1 MKLSPLAKRID
12 RLSIASYFYVQ
23 LGTLAVS
30 EFFSQLF
37 NPTKNLDIA
46 GRLLGIFNLKLSI
59 FVVLMCCASI
69 PLIRIYLAPLWKCL
83 DTAPEKRDGKTVSRA
98 RLVAVGL
105 PWVIVIFNT
114 VIWILA
120 VFLFWY
126 LSGYQMPSG
135 LPLYWVLILKL
146 SVSLIGSLINAF
158 IIDSYLKEA
167 KQLLNITH
175 FNKNETDYFIEI
187 KAVFIPIVSG
197 LVIIAHM
204 AFISWFFLVRATDL
218 KGPSSPI
225 ASNFIAGLIL
235 LGVIYYLSYLS
246 KRQDI
251 IQFKLLE
258 KQIARLAS
266 GESADLNK
274 KVAILNF
281 DETGHITESLNAYL
295 ETLRT
300 MVIEIQ
306 KGCAALTD
314 NESGLSASMFEAEG
328 KLAEITESVKKSNE
342 GIDAQITATAESS
355 DAVAKI
361 AARVQELHAAVTQQT
376 TSVSDSSAGIE
387 QMIANIAAVTAN
399 VERAS
404 KTCTN
409 LLASA
414 NRGKEKIA
422 DSNSL
427 IGKVMESSA
436 LLLEANKM
444 IASIAAQTNLLA
456 MNAAIE
462 AAHAG
467 EAGAGF
473 AVVADEIRS
482 LAEKSARQSSI
493 VNGHLKEV
501 SAAIDNAVSSSSA
514 ASSGFDEVLALITEV
529 TGMEV
534 ENANAMR
541 EQKAGSDQ
549 VARTLHEMQQTT
561 ESVNHAADSLTLDA
575 KQLNEAI
582 AELVTCSDRVK
593 AEMDAIQVDTVGMN
607 STFDEVSELKKNN
620 SEAFRNVS
628 VQVNRFIL

>member
-167 KQLLNITH
+167 KQLLDITH

-218 KGPSSPI
+218 KGPSSPVT
-225 ASNFIAGLIL
+225 SNFLAGLIL

-251 IQFKLLE
+251 IQFRLLD

>member
-1 MKLSPLAKRID
+1 MKLSPLAKRIN

-30 EFFSQLF
+30 ELFSQLF

-46 GRLLGIFNLKLSI
+46 DRLLAVFNPKLAV

-69 PLIRIYLAPLWKCL
+69 PLIRGYLAPLWKCL
-83 DTAPEKRDGKTVSRA
+83 DAAPDNRDEKTVFRA

-114 VIWILA
+114 LIWVLA

-135 LPLYWVLILKL
+135 LPLYWVLVLKL
-146 SVSLIGSLINAF
+146 AVSLIGSLINAF

-167 KQLLNITH
+167 KQLLEIAH
-175 FNKNETDYFIEI
+175 FNQNETDHFIEI

-204 AFISWFFLVRATDL
+204 AFISWFFLVRDPAL
-218 KGPSSPI
+218 KGPTSPI
-225 ASNFIAGLIL
+225 ASNFLAGLIL
-235 LGVIYYLSYLS
+235 LAVIYYLSYLS

-251 IQFKLLE
+251 IQFNLLE

-281 DETGHITESLNAYL
+281 DETGRITESLNAYL
-295 ETLRT
+295 ETLQT
-300 MVIEIQ
+300 MVVEIQ
-306 KGCAALTD
+306 NGCAALTE
-314 NESGLSASMFEAEG
+314 NESSLSASMFEAEE
-328 KLAEITESVKKSNE
+328 KLAEITDSVKKANE

-404 KTCTN
+404 KTCTD

-414 NRGKEKIA
+414 NRGKEKIT

-482 LAEKSARQSSI
+482 LAEKSARQSAI

-501 SAAIDNAVSSSSA
+501 RAAIDNAVTSSSA

-541 EQKAGSDQ
+541 EQKSGSDQ

-561 ESVNHAADSLTLDA
+561 ESVNQAAQSLTLDA

-582 AELVTCSDRVK
+582 AELVACSDRVK
-593 AEMDAIQVDTVGMN
+593 AEMDAIQGDTVGMN

-628 VQVNRFIL
+628 EQVHRFVL

>member
-37 NPTKNLDIA
+37 NPTKNLDIT

-126 LSGYQMPSG
+126 LSGYQMPSE

-167 KQLLNITH
+167 KQLLDITH

-204 AFISWFFLVRATDL
+204 AFISWFFLVRAADL
-218 KGPSSPI
+218 KGPSSPV
-225 ASNFIAGLIL
+225 ASNFLAGLIL

-582 AELVTCSDRVK
+582 VELVTCSDRVK

-607 STFDEVSELKKNN
+607 STFDEVSELKNNN